1 MKTGTKIIVWTSVI
15 AVVGIGGY
23 LAYKQY
29 QKNKEAEAKGA
40 KKTQLIKD
48 VATGVGSFVSGL
60 FSKKENAEPIVE
72 ANSPLLNRYTV

>member
-60 FSKKENAEPIVE
+60 FNKDSESTDSTSSWRESLK
-72 ANSPLLNRYTV
+72 LQD

>member
-48 VATGVGSFVSGL
+48 ITTGVGSFVSGL
-60 FSKKENAEPIVE
+60 FNKDSESTDSTSSWRESLK
-72 ANSPLLNRYTV
+72 LQD